1 MFMKAFPSLAS
12 FWASFWVLA
21 APELISPRLPQYWP
35 DGGVTS
41 SGASR

>member
-12 FWASFWVLA
+12 FGLVSGFLA
-21 APELISPRLPQYWP
+21 APELISPHLPQYWP

-41 SGASR
+41 SGASA